1 MRVAG
6 RRVGAAAEQQAPCHT
21 LRLRGAAL
29 RVRAAALRR
38 RSWAVGAARPLLQR
52 EHATERGGA
61 WRARAA
67 LQQQRCAA
75 PPPQLQTPALA
86 AKRAARPRYYRR
98 CEAQQVW
105 KKRRH

>member
-38 RSWAVGAARPLLQR
+38 LSWAVGAARPLLRR
-52 EHATERGGA
+52 EHATARGEA

-67 LQQQRCAA
+67 LQQRCAA
-75 PPPQLQTPALA
+75 PPPQPQTPALA
-86 AKRAARPRYYRR
+86 ARRAAQPRYCRL
-98 CEAQQVW
+98 EAQQAW
-105 KKRRH
+105 KQQRH